1 MLKNPYINAFM
12 ASGYIALVVLIVSST
27 SNFPDAEQ
35 TILIPVIM
43 LSLLVL
49 SVATMGVLFFY
60 QPLSLFMENKKDE
73 ALFFFLKTAGT
84 FAGTL
89 ITLASILLYTTFF
102 R

>member
-1 MLKNPYINAFM
+1 M

-43 LSLLVL
+43 ISLLVL

-84 FAGTL
+84 FATTL
-89 ITLASILLYTTFF
+89 IVLASILLYSVFLK
-102 R
+102 